1 MMRMKKMEI
10 KRRNRKVI
18 KRIKTRRK
26 GKIKRMERRTLR
38 NNNKVSNKNKMM
50 KMIMVTMIVKMMLH
64 EKSCLKMM

>member
-1 MMRMKKMEI
+1 MEI

-64 EKSCLKMM
+64 EKSYLRMM